1 MKTLSDIDQMLS
13 RVMHDPTASSF
24 VKRCIQESLNRDC
37 VDVVNDLEWLNSI
50 FSDRLNVMLKEAA
63 CNGTK

>member
-1 MKTLSDIDQMLS
+1 MKTLSEIDQMLS

-24 VKRCIQESLNRDC
+24 LKQCIQESLNRDC

-50 FSDRLNVMLKEAA
+50 FTDRLNAILKEAS
-63 CNGTK
+63 CNATR